1 MSDKK
6 KEVTLRFNS
15 SDYTKVKEEAD
26 GIDMPI
32 ATYCK
37 SIILKSISGQKANP

>member
-15 SDYTKVKEEAD
+15 SDYTNIKEKAD
-26 GIDMPI
+26 GLDMPVSI
-32 ATYCK
+32 YCK
-37 SIILKSISGQKANP
+37 STILKTISEEKTKP